1 MKFPF
6 APAVLAGLLLSLPLG
21 LAGLGAQTPADLT
34 APPLPP
40 LLRVAGAETPVELES
55 ARVDGEI
62 VGGLAR
68 TSIELV
74 FRNPNARVLEGEL
87 QFPLQPGQQVAGFAL
102 DIGGAM
108 RDAVPVPKAQGR
120 QVFEAI
126 ERRGI
131 DPGLLEQTAGN
142 QFKLRVYPIPAGGTR
157 RVRLDLVESLRL
169 DGEGWLYQLPLR
181 FADGAGRF
189 VGELRTAAKPE
200 ALGLARGLTPRK
212 NGRGYRLSLAERPPG
227 EALSL
232 RLPRAEQARSY
243 VQDIAG
249 EHYFLAEVP
258 LVGASAPRPLPRT
271 VGLLWD
277 ASASGRKRDHAGE
290 LDLLDR
296 YFRAAGNVQV
306 RLIRLRDRAEAAQTF
321 EVRGGDWSALRRELD
336 NTVYDGAT
344 DPGGWTAQAEVGEYL
359 LFSDGLF
366 NYGEQRLPALG
377 PQQRLYALNAAG
389 AGGDNDRLRALAQA
403 HGGRL
408 IAWSRAG
415 ELERAARELLEQAPQ
430 LLSAGGAGIADAVA
444 ESAYADAGL
453 LRIAGRLRDAPATL
467 RLRLREAGG
476 ERELELPIAADEA
489 AIADS
494 HFPATL
500 WAQYSIRALQA
511 DPERHRAQIARLGQR
526 FGLVNAETSLIVLE
540 DVADYARHRIEPP
553 APLREEY
560 RRLLTEQ
567 EAQVAGERR
576 IHLDLVAGSYQQR
589 IDWWQRDFP
598 KGKPPVAVSANERY
612 RVAEV
617 APAAAVAYAPPA
629 PAPADAAR
637 EATTLDRVEMRAQAG
652 AAAAEASLDKIEVTA
667 SRLAQDDAG
676 QAAAERPARIALQA
690 WQPDSPSARRL
701 RRADA
706 ASAYAI
712 YLDERD
718 AQAGSTAFYLD
729 AADVLFEKGQP
740 ELALRVL
747 SNLAELDLENRHVLR
762 VLGYRLMQAGQPALA
777 AQVFE
782 RVLRMAEEEP
792 QSFRDLGLAYAAAGR
807 PQDAVDQ
814 LYEVAL
820 RSWDGRFD
828 GVEEIAL
835 AELNAIAAA
844 HPDRVDLGRV
854 DPRLRRNLPL
864 ALRAVLSWDS
874 DNSDMDLWVTDPNG
888 EKCYYGNPLTYQG
901 GRINDDFT
909 GGYGPEEFALRRAKP
924 GKYKVEAQ
932 FFGDRQQLVTGA
944 TTLSLRLS
952 TGFGGPGQ
960 QDRQVTLRLKDAK
973 EQILV
978 GEFEVR

>member
-1 MKFPF
+1 M
-6 APAVLAGLLLSLPLG
+6 
-21 LAGLGAQTPADLT
+21 
-34 APPLPP
+34 
-40 LLRVAGAETPVELES
+40 
-55 ARVDGEI
+55 
-62 VGGLAR
+62 
-68 TSIELV
+68 V

-181 FADGAGRF
+181 FAEGAGRF
-189 VGELRTAAKPE
+189 AGELRTAAKPE
-200 ALGLARGLTPRK
+200 ALGLARGLKPRK
-212 NGRGYRLSLAERPPG
+212 DGRGYRLILTERPPG

-232 RLPRAEQARSY
+232 RLPRAAQARSY
-243 VQDIAG
+243 VQDVAG
-249 EHYFLAEVP
+249 ERYFLAEVP
-258 LVGASAPRPLPRT
+258 LSGASAPRTLPRT

-296 YFRAAGNVQV
+296 YFRAAGSVQV

-336 NTVYDGAT
+336 DTVYDGAT

-389 AGGDNDRLRALAQA
+389 ADGDNDRLRALAQA

-415 ELERAARELLEQAPQ
+415 EIERAARELLELAPQ
-430 LLSAGGAGIADAVA
+430 LLSVGGAGIADAVA
-444 ESAYADAGL
+444 ESSFADAGL

-467 RLRLREAGG
+467 RLRLRDAGG
-476 ERELELPIAADEA
+476 ERELELPIGADEA
-489 AIADS
+489 AIPNS
-494 HFPATL
+494 RFPAAL

-540 DVADYARHRIEPP
+540 DVADYARYRIEPP

-560 RRLLTEQ
+560 RRLLSAQ
-567 EAQVAGERR
+567 EEQVAGERR
-576 IHLDLVAGSYQQR
+576 IHLDLVADSYQER
-589 IDWWQRDFP
+589 IDWWQHDFP
-598 KGKPPVAVSANERY
+598 KGKPPLAVAADERR
-612 RVAEV
+612 RVADV

-629 PAPADAAR
+629 PAPADFAR
-637 EATTLDRVEMRAQAG
+637 EPTTLDRVQRPAPAAAG
-652 AAAAEASLDKIEVTA
+652 VAAEAIDKIVVTGH
-667 SRLAQDDAG
+667 RLEQDEAG
-676 QAAAERPARIALQA
+676 SAAVQRPARIALQA
-690 WQPDSPSARRL
+690 WQPDSPYARRL
-701 RRADA
+701 RKADA
-706 ASAYAI
+706 GSAYAI

-718 AQAGSTAFYLD
+718 SQADSTAFYLD
-729 AADVLFEKGQP
+729 AADVLFEKGRP

-777 AQVFE
+777 AQVLE
-782 RVLRMAEEEP
+782 RVQRMAEEEP

-807 PQDAVDQ
+807 AQDAVDQ
-814 LYEVAL
+814 LYEVVL

-844 HPDRVDLGRV
+844 HPGRVDLGRV

-888 EKCYYGNPLTYQG
+888 EKCYYGNDLTYQG
-901 GRINDDFT
+901 GRITDDFT

-932 FFGDRQQLVTGA
+932 FYGDRQQLVTGA

>member
-21 LAGLGAQTPADLT
+21 LVGLADAQTPADPT

-40 LLRVAGAETPVELES
+40 LLRIAGTPVERPIELAS
-55 ARVDGEI
+55 AQVDGEI

-74 FRNPNARVLEGEL
+74 FRNPNSRVLEGEL

-181 FADGAGRF
+181 FAEGAGRF
-189 VGELRTAAKPE
+189 AGELRTAAKPE
-200 ALGLARGLTPRK
+200 ALGLARGLKPRK
-212 NGRGYRLSLAERPPG
+212 DGRGYRLTLTERPPG

-232 RLPRAEQARSY
+232 RLPRAAQARSY
-243 VQDIAG
+243 VQDLAG
-249 EHYFLAEVP
+249 ERYFLAEVP
-258 LVGASAPRPLPRT
+258 LSGASAPRTLPRT

-306 RLIRLRDRAEAAQTF
+306 RLIRLRDVAEPAQTF
-321 EVRGGDWSALRRELD
+321 EVRGGDWSALRRELAG
-336 NTVYDGAT
+336 TVYDGAT

-389 AGGDNDRLRALAQA
+389 ADGDNDRLRALAQA

-415 ELERAARELLEQAPQ
+415 EIERAARELLELAPQ
-430 LLSAGGAGIADAVA
+430 LLSVGGAGIADAVA
-444 ESAYADAGL
+444 ESSFADAGL
-453 LRIAGRLRDAPATL
+453 LRVAGRLRDAPATL
-467 RLRLREAGG
+467 RLRLRDAAG
-476 ERELELPIAADEA
+476 ERELELPIGADEA
-489 AIADS
+489 AFPNS
-494 HFPATL
+494 RFPAAL

-540 DVADYARHRIEPP
+540 DVADYARYRIEPP

-560 RRLLTEQ
+560 RRLLSEQ

-598 KGKPPVAVSANERY
+598 KGAPQRIARSQHRVLSVPPMPEPMPA
-612 RVAEV
+612 VAESPSV
-617 APAAAVAYAPPA
+617 DASAPAPAAALPPMPAEAVA
-629 PAPADAAR
+629 ADAMM
-637 EATTLDRVEMRAQAG
+637 DR
-652 AAAAEASLDKIEVTA
+652 IEVTGR
-667 SRLAQDDAG
+667 RLERDEAG
-676 QAAAERPARIALQA
+676 SAAAQRPARIALQA
-690 WQPDSPSARRL
+690 WQPDSPYARRL
-701 RRADA
+701 RKADA
-706 ASAYAI
+706 GSAYAI

-718 AQAGSTAFYLD
+718 SQAGSTAFYLD
-729 AADVLFEKGQP
+729 AADVLFEKGRP

-777 AQVFE
+777 AQVLE
-782 RVLRMAEEEP
+782 RVQRMAEEEP

-807 PQDAVDQ
+807 AQDAVDQ
-814 LYEVAL
+814 LYEVVL

-874 DNSDMDLWVTDPNG
+874 DDSDMDLWVTDPNG

-901 GRINDDFT
+901 GRITDDFT

-932 FFGDRQQLVTGA
+932 FYGDRQQLVTGA

-960 QDRQVTLRLKDAK
+960 QDRQVTLRLNDAK

>member
-1 MKFPF
+1 MKLPF
-6 APAVLAGLLLSLPLG
+6 APAVLVGLLLSLPLG
-21 LAGLGAQTPADLT
+21 LAGLAGAQTPGHLT

-40 LLRVAGAETPVELES
+40 LLRVAGAETPIELES

-87 QFPLQPGQQVAGFAL
+87 QFPLQPDQQVAGFAL

-157 RVRLDLVESLRL
+157 RVRLDLVESLRR
-169 DGEGWLYQLPLR
+169 DGEAWQYQLPLR

-189 VGELRTAAKPE
+189 EGELRTAQKPE
-200 ALGLARGLTPRK
+200 PLGLARALKAERH
-212 NGRGYRLSLAERPPG
+212 GRGYRLALSARPPG
-227 EALSL
+227 EVLSL
-232 RLPRAEQARSY
+232 RLPRAERAESY
-243 VQDIAG
+243 VQDFAG
-249 EHYFLAEVP
+249 ERYFLAEVP
-258 LVGASAPRPLPRT
+258 LSGASAPRRLPQT

-277 ASASGRKRDHAGE
+277 SSASRRKRDHPGE
-290 LDLLDR
+290 LNLLDR
-296 YFRAAGNVQV
+296 YFRAAGTVQV
-306 RLIRLRDRAEAAQTF
+306 RLIRLRDRTEPAQTF
-321 EVRGGDWSALRRELD
+321 QVRGGDWSALRRELD
-336 NTVYDGAT
+336 DTVYDGAT
-344 DPGGWTAQAEVGEYL
+344 DPGGWNAEAEIGEYL
-359 LFSDGLF
+359 LVSDGLF
-366 NYGEQRLPALG
+366 NYGDQRLPELG
-377 PQQRLYALNAAG
+377 PQQRLYALNSAG
-389 AGGDNDRLRALAQA
+389 ANGDNDRLRALAQA

-408 IAWSRAG
+408 VAWSRAG

-430 LLSAGGAGIADAVA
+430 LLSASGAGIADAAA
-444 ESAYADAGL
+444 ELAFADGGL

-467 RLRLREAGG
+467 RLRVRDADG
-476 ERELELPIAADEA
+476 ERELSLPIAADA
-489 AIADS
+489 PASA
-494 HFPATL
+494 FPATL

-511 DPERHRAQIARLGQR
+511 DPERHRAEIARLGR
-526 FGLVNAETSLIVLE
+526 SHGLVTAETSLIVLE
-540 DVADYARHRIEPP
+540 EAADYARYRIEPP

-560 RRLLTEQ
+560 RRLLSAQ
-567 EAQVAGERR
+567 EEAVAGERR

-598 KGKPPVAVSANERY
+598 KGKPPAALGGNERY
-612 RVAEV
+612 RLAEA
-617 APAAAVAYAPPA
+617 APAAAAGIAPMPALPA
-629 PAPADAAR
+629 PSDSAR
-637 EATTLDRVEMRAQAG
+637 EPTTLDSVEMPAE
-652 AAAAEASLDKIEVTA
+652 AAAADAGMDRIVVTA
-667 SRLAQDDAG
+667 SRIAHDDQAG
-676 QAAAERPARIALQA
+676 PSGPVQRPARIALQA
-690 WQPDSPSARRL
+690 WEPDSPYARRL
-701 RRADA
+701 RKADA
-706 ASAYAI
+706 GSAYAI

-718 AQAGSTAFYLD
+718 SYAGSTAFYLD
-729 AADVLFEKGQP
+729 VADVLFEKGRP

-777 AQVFE
+777 AQVLE
-782 RVLRMAEEEP
+782 RVLAMAEEEP

-807 PQDAVDQ
+807 PQEAVDR

-820 RSWDGRFD
+820 RAWDGRFD
-828 GVEEIAL
+828 GIEEIAL

-844 HPDRVDLGRV
+844 HPDRVDLSRV

-901 GRINDDFT
+901 GRITDDFT

-944 TTLSLRLS
+944 TTLNLRLS